1 MLRTVQFNLPPKSPK
16 WDRLIRN
23 CPVGNFKVGPACRG
37 GESLITPP
45 IWGVGGL
52 QLSKSG
58 RRGVKLTKRG
68 VWGLLLLLP
77 FFISSCTKQSGNHLF
92 TLMPASVTHA
102 DFI

>member
-16 WDRLIRN
+16 WYRLSRN
-23 CPVGNFKVGPACRG
+23 CPVGNFKEVPDCRG
-37 GESLITPP
+37 GKVFIISH
-45 IWGVGGL
+45 IW
-52 QLSKSG
+52 
-58 RRGVKLTKRG
+58 G

-102 DFI
+102 DFINKRSEEYTSELQSRQYL